1 MGQGFRTRRDDRTF
15 HGGRRPSARHAAGQV
30 RRRRVDGPH
39 PDVGTHRP
47 ADGRRVEDPAGGA
60 GTDPK
65 RDRGGAVQDRGGN
78 GGRPLAGRTA
88 AHAASGRGGQ
98 EDPRRPLAQRS
109 GVGRSETLPA
119 RRTAA
124 DGAPRAHAL
133 RPFAGAER
141 TLPRRADARLY
152 ALTGGDALV
161 VRVVVRRLC
170 RDAGGR
176 HATAG
181 GRLRRGQSE
190 SAGVGGRLRLVV
202 PAGSD
207 DDHAAAGVRRPEL
220 QRRGGAD
227 EPRQER
233 TRRRRGRG
241 RRGRHAG
248 ALRHG
253 RLPLHEP
260 ELRLRVVPRRADH
273 RIEHHAPQEES
284 RRLRDHA
291 RRATACKAFPT
302 RSRCS

>member
-65 RDRGGAVQDRGGN
+65 RDRGGAVRDRGGD

-88 AHAASGRGGQ
+88 AHAASGRSGQ

-109 GVGRSETLPA
+109 GAGRPETLPA
-119 RRTAA
+119 RRTVA

-133 RPFAGAER
+133 RPIAGAER

-152 ALTGGDALV
+152 AFTGGDALV

-202 PAGSD
+202 P
-207 DDHAAAGVRRPEL
+207 RWI
-220 QRRGGAD
+220 
-227 EPRQER
+227 
-233 TRRRRGRG
+233 GR
-241 RRGRHAG
+241 
-248 ALRHG
+248 
-253 RLPLHEP
+253 
-260 ELRLRVVPRRADH
+260 
-273 RIEHHAPQEES
+273 
-284 RRLRDHA
+284 
-291 RRATACKAFPT
+291 
-302 RSRCS
+302 